1 MAYNMNKTGLE
12 LSTNKKIWL
21 TIIVVIAIGLFGA
34 RAGAD
39 NNWIGSASLSQVR
52 VTIDQL
58 TNKNKQL
65 YDKYQQASQELA
77 NNQAS
82 VNGLNSQVNSLKQQ
96 LADKQTELDNKVISM
111 SADKQREIDAKILEI
126 NQKIA
131 EGNQKVADKQKE
143 VDALNVKLQQVSA
156 NDEQLKKAL
165 DDANA
170 TKDYAQNALQNSK

>member
-1 MAYNMNKTGLE
+1 MKKINNA
-12 LSTNKKIWL
+12 LSTNKKIL
-21 TIIVVIAIGLFGA
+21 LAIVTALVLGVFGI

-39 NNWIGSASLSQVR
+39 NNWIGSAALSQVR

-126 NQKIA
+126 NQRIA